1 MNEFFSKLGLN
12 GEALVKE
19 FLKTGDE
26 AIKEKIVQ
34 AYTPLMKYIVGRI
47 GLPSGSTLTKED
59 LYQYGVIG
67 LLKSLSSYKPAY
79 GVEFKT
85 YAYKRIQ
92 GEIIDALRKEGV
104 VSRER
109 FHRLRQV
116 EIMTNR
122 LLVELGREPL
132 PEEVCAELEI
142 SEEEYYQALQT
153 AQLHYTVSL
162 EERFYDDDGNEVF
175 RAESLTD
182 PDSSR
187 IEEQLQRTDLKIKL
201 ERLISNLP
209 DREKLILALYFSEE
223 LTLADIGQVLGLTE
237 ARVSQLLNKTLL
249 ELKAKLL

>member
-1 MNEFFSKLGLN
+1 MNDFFAKFGLN
-12 GEALVKE
+12 GETLVRE
-19 FLKTGDE
+19 FLRTGDE

-34 AYTPLMKYIVGRI
+34 AYTPLLKYIVGRI
-47 GLPSGSTLTKED
+47 GLPSGSALTKDD

-67 LLKSLSSYKPAY
+67 LLKALSNYKPDFGA
-79 GVEFKT
+79 EFKT

-92 GEIIDALRKEGV
+92 GEIIDALRKEGI
-104 VSRER
+104 VSRDR
-109 FHRLRQV
+109 FQRLRQV
-116 EIMTNR
+116 ELMTNR

-132 PEEVCAELEI
+132 PEEICAELEI

-162 EERFYDDDGNEVF
+162 EDSFYDEDGNEIY
-175 RAESLTD
+175 RADNLTD
-182 PDSSR
+182 FESSQ

-223 LTLADIGQVLGLTE
+223 LTLADIGQVLGLSE
-237 ARVSQLLNKTLL
+237 ARVSQLLNKTLVD
-249 ELKAKLL
+249 LKAKLL